1 MLSNSLDRLEETI
14 DAETAALLA
23 RDLSAMDEFNRRK
36 SQSLLEITRIIRTVK
51 DGSIDETAVKRFE
64 GLRAKLEE
72 NQKILSQYMRAVQEI
87 SMVVSNAIQTVESD
101 GTYSANSALPSFSVP
116 ARSGA
121 AL

>member
-1 MLSNSLDRLEETI
+1 MLNNSLDRLEETI

-23 RDLSAMDEFNRRK
+23 RDLSSMDEFNRRK

-51 DGSIDETAVKRFE
+51 DGSIDESAVKRFE
-64 GLRAKLEE
+64 GLRAKLEV

-87 SMVVSNAIQTVESD
+87 SMVVSNAIQSVESD
-101 GTYSANSALPSFSVP
+101 GTYSANSGLPSLPVP